1 MMAVIVAVALG
12 IWVSPAVAGKVALT
26 DTDLDQVSAGGGPT
40 IIESGGNVTN
50 NDDSQFNLN
59 FDVPEAQ
66 IGFRALAIQ
75 NVVGELQ
82 LLVNL
87 NVLSANANVNS
98 TDQRNFSLQ
107 SWGGTLPIPDTGIK
121 AEVAG
126 VTSAA
131 PCSVAGS
138 CTTSGGSGGSVG
150 AITTG
155 TGGTAAA
162 QTGGSGSPGGISSPA
177 TALGGIGG
185 IGGVGSTGSSS
196 GAATG
201 GAPDLSACTSSC
213 TGVGGNATTGAGGNG
228 GNGGNGGRSGA
239 AVAITGN
246 GGNGGNGGNAAAA
259 PGGAGGSVTA
269 PAGNGAEGG
278 NLTVS
283 GSASSSPGVV
293 AISPTASASGDL
305 IIRTTGAGATVD
317 NVDNSQFNLTFTETH
332 AQSDLAALF
341 ISNVV
346 GRSQM
351 ALNLNIASSKFTT
364 VPFEAN
370 AIAGDVTGT
379 IKQVN
384 TGIQFRGTPLVGATG
399 VTAGINMTIN
409 HQNQ

>member
-1 MMAVIVAVALG
+1 MIAVTVAVALG
-12 IWVSPAVAGKVALT
+12 LWVSPAVAGKVALT
-26 DTDLDQVSAGGGPT
+26 DTDLDQVSAGGIST
-40 IIESGGNVTN
+40 IIETGADSPVDF

-107 SWGGTLPIPDTGIK
+107 SWGATLPIPGTGI
-121 AEVAG
+121 VATVDG
-126 VTSAA
+126 VAAA
-131 PCSVAGS
+131 PCPVAGS
-138 CTTSGGSGGSVG
+138 CD
-150 AITTG
+150 
-155 TGGTAAA
+155 
-162 QTGGSGSPGGISSPA
+162 
-177 TALGGIGG
+177 
-185 IGGVGSTGSSS
+185 SS
-196 GAATG
+196 G
-201 GAPDLSACTSSC
+201 
-213 TGVGGNATTGAGGNG
+213 GAGGNG
-228 GNGGNGGRSGA
+228 PTTVSGGNGAAAADSASAGGGSATGGTGQAPGAMTQNSGHSNPACGSDCTGNTGSVVAVNATRGGA
-239 AVAITGN
+239 AIAGDAAAAAAAAAGD
-246 GGNGGNGGNAAAA
+246 GGKASGSGGNA
-259 PGGAGGSVTA
+259 GS
-269 PAGNGAEGG
+269 GG

-283 GSASSSPGVV
+283 GNASSSPGVV

-305 IIRTTGAGATVD
+305 IIRTGDGSQVD
-317 NVDNSQFNLTFTETH
+317 AVDNSQFNLTFTETH

-351 ALNLNIASSKFTT
+351 ALNLNIASSQFTT
-364 VPFEAN
+364 VPFAAN
-370 AIAGDVTGT
+370 AISGDVTGT

-384 TGIQFRGTPLVGATG
+384 TGIQLRGTPLVGSTG
-399 VTAGINMTIN
+399 VSTGINMTIN